1 MNPKDLTVIEHIEE
15 LRKRLFIVAV
25 FFVLAMA
32 GSFFIAKPLV
42 KYIQATGEEAY
53 NLQLHAFDVTTP
65 LAIYFQVIF
74 LLAFILSSPVLM
86 YQLWAFI
93 SPGLREIERKATL
106 SYIPYAFL
114 LFLAGLSFSYF
125 LLFPYVMKFMMTLSE
140 DLNIQQVMGAYDY
153 FSFLFKI
160 TVPFGLLF
168 QLPIVVLFLS
178 RIGILNPHLLVRV
191 RKYSY
196 FALFVCAAI
205 IAPPELVS
213 HLMVSVPLFILYEI
227 SIMISRIGYK
237 KYLKSEELRLK
248 EEEEAE
254 QKRLVE
260 EALEQQ
266 RRQIEELNQQ

>member
-1 MNPKDLTVIEHIEE
+1 MNPKDLTIIEHIEE

-32 GSFFIAKPLV
+32 GGFFVAKPLV
-42 KYIQATGEEAY
+42 KYIQSTGESY
-53 NLQLHAFDVTTP
+53 NLELHAFDVVTP
-65 LAIYFQVIF
+65 LSIYFQIIF
-74 LLAFILSSPVLM
+74 LIAFIISSPILM

-93 SPGLREIERKATL
+93 SPGLSEIERKATL
-106 SYIPYAFL
+106 SYIPYSFL

-125 LLFPYVMKFMMTLSE
+125 LLFPYVMTFMMNLSN
-140 DLNIQQVMGAYDY
+140 DLEIQQTIGIHEY
-153 FSFLFKI
+153 FTFLFKLTI
-160 TVPFGLLF
+160 PFGFLF
-168 QLPIVVLFLS
+168 QLPIVVLFFS
-178 RIGILNPHLLVRV
+178 RIGILSPDLLIRI

-205 IAPPELVS
+205 IAPPELAS

-237 KYLKSEELRLK
+237 KYLRSEELRLK
-248 EEEEAE
+248 EEQEAE

-266 RRQIEELNQQ
+266 RRQIEEFNQQ